1 MQCEITSSHIS
12 YGQLDIYRDVAYVL
26 RLLDSVC
33 PSVCISVCTSVSMSI
48 CLFVYLFARLFLYL
62 SACPFVCLSGCPSV
76 CMSICLFIRMSAHP
90 FVCLP
95 VCPSDGMYL
104 CPSACISVFLSVCLF
119 VCLSVYLYVCL
130 PVCISASLPVRLYV
144 CPSVCPHVCP
154 SVFMSVSPSVLLS
167 SFLLAANPT
176 VRYFL
181 QKHSHPHPGDPNGGV
196 VYSGLFFPHRI
207 CLEFVPVFGK
217 RLSMKSNNV
226 VVFLFDFHIAVQRP
240 PQTLWSR
247 RLLQDHEPSAVSFA
261 PCFKSLLTNCFRRQ
275 SGLYWCSFSEASL
288 FVWFYHSVLSGL
300 GDPTGS
306 SNRSSLTVRVT
317 ETHKHL
323 QHKVEI
329 AMKGSFCLTK
339 KYIPVLI

>member
-12 YGQLDIYRDVAYVL
+12 YGQLDIFYDVAYVL
-26 RLLDSVC
+26 KLLDSVR
-33 PSVCISVCTSVSMSI
+33 PSVCISVFTSN
-48 CLFVYLFARLFLYL
+48 
-62 SACPFVCLSGCPSV
+62 
-76 CMSICLFIRMSAHP
+76 CMSICLFIRLSAHP

-95 VCPSDGMYL
+95 VCPFAGMYL
-104 CPSACISVFLSVCLF
+104 CPSACMS
-119 VCLSVYLYVCL
+119 VCLSVCMSISLFVRLFAICLSACL
-130 PVCISASLPVRLYV
+130 PVRFDV
-144 CPSVCPHVCP
+144 CPSVCPPVFP
-154 SVFMSVSPSVLLS
+154 SVFMSVSPFVLLS
-167 SFLLAANPT
+167 AFLLAANPT

-181 QKHSHPHPGDPNGGV
+181 QKHSHPHPEDPNGGV
-196 VYSGLFFPHRI
+196 VYSGLFFFPQRI